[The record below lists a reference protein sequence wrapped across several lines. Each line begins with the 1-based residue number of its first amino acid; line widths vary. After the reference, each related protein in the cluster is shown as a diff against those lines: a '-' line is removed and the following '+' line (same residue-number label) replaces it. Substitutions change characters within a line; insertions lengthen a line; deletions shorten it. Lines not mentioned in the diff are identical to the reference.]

1 MYTVE
6 LYKADR
12 RKKSG
17 ERLERKTDHTTH
29 SREVLEEVYNT
40 KYPASKGYRFE
51 IHKTMV
57 TKRSAMAPFKEFEE
71 RYDTPYYCS
80 PSSETY
86 WSM

>member
-40 KYPASKGYRFE
+40 KYPAHKGYRFE
-51 IHKTMV
+51 IH
-57 TKRSAMAPFKEFEE
+57 
-71 RYDTPYYCS
+71 
-80 PSSETY
+80 
-86 WSM
+86 

>member
-17 ERLERKTDHTTH
+17 ERLDRKVDHSTQD
-29 SREVLEEVYNT
+29 RGAIEQVYTT

-51 IHKTMV
+51 IHETMV
-57 TKRSAMAPFKEFEE
+57 TRRSSMAPFKEFQE

-86 WSM
+86 WCM

>member
-29 SREVLEEVYNT
+29 SPEVLEEVYSS
-40 KYPASKGYRFE
+40 KYPAHKGYRYE